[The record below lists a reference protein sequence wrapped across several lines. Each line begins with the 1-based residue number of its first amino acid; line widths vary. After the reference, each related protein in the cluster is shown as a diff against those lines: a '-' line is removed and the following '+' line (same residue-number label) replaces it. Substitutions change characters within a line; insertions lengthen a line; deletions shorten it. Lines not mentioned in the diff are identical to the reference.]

1 MKIVFSTKYLNILL
15 FQVIEQCNSFV
26 WKVRD
31 GNDKVNF
38 TLYYETLC
46 PDCRQFIKTELY
58 RAYNSVLDI
67 VNITLVPYGNAHE
80 TYQPATQDYAFVCQH
95 GADECLGNLIHVK

>member
-1 MKIVFSTKYLNILL
+1 
-15 FQVIEQCNSFV
+15 
-26 WKVRD
+26 
-31 GNDKVNF
+31 VNF

-46 PDCRQFIKTELY
+46 PYCRQFIVGQVSK
-58 RAYNSVLDI
+58 AYQTILDI

-80 TYQPATQDYAFVCQH
+80 TYQPATQRYQFVCQH

>member
-1 MKIVFSTKYLNILL
+1 VT
-15 FQVIEQCNSFV
+15 EQCSSYV

-46 PDCRQFIKTELY
+46 PDCRQFMSSQLWP
-58 RAYNSVLDI
+58 AYQSILDI

-80 TYQPATQDYAFVCQH
+80 TYQPATQLYTFVCQH
-95 GADECLGNLIHVK
+95 GDQECLGNIIHVNIFN